1 MHAHFFRRA
10 LLTLAAAYVAG
21 CGSST
26 TATGDLLVVASLLV
40 DPPGATLAA
49 GETLQ
54 FKAEPRTSSG
64 VLVPGR
70 PVTWTSSDPEIAT
83 VGERTGLVTAVG
95 PGGPVALTA
104 RVDEVSETVPVS
116 VAALIA
122 YTLTITTQPSSSA
135 EDGDRFNTQP
145 VIRVQDLAGKDVGGV
160 AVTAS
165 LASGP
170 QGATLGGTLTITS
183 GSKGRATFTN
193 LSITGP
199 EGTYT
204 LRFSAPKA
212 EPVVSKSIKLEDD

>member
-1 MHAHFFRRA
+1 MHAHFLRRA
-10 LLTLAAAYVAG
+10 LLMLAAAYTAG

-26 TATGDLLVVASLLV
+26 TATGDLLVVASVLV

-49 GETLQ
+49 GETRQ

-83 VGERTGLVTAVG
+83 VGVTTGLVTAVG
-95 PGGPVALTA
+95 SGGPVALTA
-104 RVDEVSETVPVS
+104 SVDGVSETVPIT
-116 VAALIA
+116 VATPTI
-122 YTLTITTQPSSSA
+122 YTLTIITQPSSSA
-135 EDGDRFNTQP
+135 EDGDKFGTQP
-145 VIRVQDLAGKDVGGV
+145 VVRVQNLAGTNVGGV

-170 QGATLGGTLTITS
+170 PGATLGGTLTITS

-193 LSITGP
+193 LFIKGP

-204 LRFSAPKA
+204 LRFSAALA
-212 EPVVSKSIKLEDD
+212 EPVTSRSIELEDD